1 MRDYGTGWK
10 PPTPSFWLRHI
21 FSRDWTRRIA
31 AECPVSFAWRV
42 TNGCY
47 FPITKATR
55 CSTRWEISP
64 RTQKQ
69 DYPDFHAGAAL
80 QLSGTAQVL
89 WDDPRMVE
97 FKGAQR
103 LTSNESSSCRR
114 LPACSLN
121 PGIIRPTCVEVV
133 AAEARTPRPGG
144 GAMLRRVFTSQCHSP
159 GEKSGAASPAIH
171 SSPD

>member
-1 MRDYGTGWK
+1 
-10 PPTPSFWLRHI
+10 
-21 FSRDWTRRIA
+21 
-31 AECPVSFAWRV
+31 V

-89 WDDPRMVE
+89 WDDPRMAE

-103 LTSNESSSCRR
+103 LVAVDIERIIELPQATR
-114 LPACSLN
+114 LQFEFRNYSPN
-121 PGIIRPTCVEVV
+121 
-133 AAEARTPRPGG
+133 
-144 GAMLRRVFTSQCHSP
+144 LR
-159 GEKSGAASPAIH
+159 
-171 SSPD
+171 